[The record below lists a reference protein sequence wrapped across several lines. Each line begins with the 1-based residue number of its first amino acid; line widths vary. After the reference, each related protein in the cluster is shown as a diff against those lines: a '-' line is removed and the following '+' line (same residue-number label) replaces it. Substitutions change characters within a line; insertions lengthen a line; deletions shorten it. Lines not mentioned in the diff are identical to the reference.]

1 MATSEKPAA
10 KSTKRPGTQSAGK
23 KILRK
28 LYRLL
33 FKGCHRDVHRAL
45 LCGGFLALFVFAL
58 VYSQLPPIDTVVDYK
73 PKVPMRVWTADGK
86 LIAEFGE
93 ERRDFVTIDEIPD
106 RVSRRLSP
114 PRTTVFTST
123 AALSPKALYELRW
136 LILPPARKARALP
149 PSRCRW
155 RETSSSRANEATSA
169 SFMKSPWPSRSKPI
183 QQG

>member
-10 KSTKRPGTQSAGK
+10 KSTKRPARKAPVK
-23 KILRK
+23 KSSGSFIGS
-28 LYRLL
+28 L
-33 FKGCHRDVHRAL
+33 FKGVIATCIAL
-45 LCGGFLALFVFAL
+45 FLCGGFLALFVFAL

-106 RVSRRLSP
+106 RVKQAVISAEDDG
-114 PRTTVFTST
+114 FYQAT

-136 LILPPARKARALP
+136 LILPPARKAGRFHHHDAGGAKLLPLERTKLHPQAL
-149 PSRCRW
+149 
-155 RETSSSRANEATSA
+155 
-169 SFMKSPWPSRSKPI
+169 
-183 QQG
+183 